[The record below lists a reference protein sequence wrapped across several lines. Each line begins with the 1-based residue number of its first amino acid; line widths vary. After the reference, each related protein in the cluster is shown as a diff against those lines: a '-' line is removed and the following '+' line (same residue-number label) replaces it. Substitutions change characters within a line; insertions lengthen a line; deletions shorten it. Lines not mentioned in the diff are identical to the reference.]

1 MSIGASRGRIISQ
14 LLTESLLLATLA
26 AAVGL
31 AIAPLASE
39 LLVRMTIGVDTGP
52 LPFSVGVD
60 GRVLAFT
67 AIDHAAHQPAVRVR
81 AGLARHRSVAQHA
94 R

>member
-1 MSIGASRGRIISQ
+1 MLGAI
-14 LLTESLLLATLA
+14 A

-67 AIDHAAHQPAVRVR
+67 AAITLSPASSSGSRR
-81 AGLARHRSVAQHA
+81 PGAPPICR
-94 R
+94 